1 MTEAAVG
8 AILVSFQSIQNPVKA
23 GENSPILIQE
33 VIFMRKNKILSLIRR
48 FASPV
53 ALALLGL
60 ILLLFPDS
68 ASVLVAKVLGWG
80 VFLVGVGFA
89 IAAIASPGGTAGKVL
104 AALACLAVGTWLVRN
119 PLVLAKGVGRFIGI
133 LLLIRGAQDFFQ
145 SGQSKGRLLSL
156 IVAVLGVVL
165 IVLPMTTSRLV
176 FSACGLVVLLL
187 GIAMF
192 LDRFRSR
199 GLPGSDDDPNII
211 DAL

>member
-1 MTEAAVG
+1 
-8 AILVSFQSIQNPVKA
+8 
-23 GENSPILIQE
+23 
-33 VIFMRKNKILSLIRR
+33 MRKNKILSLIRR

-104 AALACLAVGTWLVRN
+104 AALACLAVGTWLVKN

-176 FSACGLVVLLL
+176 ITLCGLVLVFLAVMM
-187 GIAMF
+187 G
-192 LDRFRSR
+192 LDRLRFFRHS
-199 GLPGSDDDPNII
+199 GGGPDII